1 MAEDSQNKAQE
12 QSPVDDNQQQNNA
25 EQSAENQQ
33 ATEETATQ
41 EDAVA
46 DEIASLKQQIAQL
59 NDKYLRLSAEYDNF
73 RKRTVKEK
81 AEIKTYATTDVITG
95 LLPVIDDFERAIAH
109 INDAADVDAL
119 RQGVELIFKKF
130 NEFLTKSGVT
140 PIPATGEVFDTDL
153 HEAITKM
160 PAPEPDMKGK
170 VLDCVEKGY
179 RLGDKVIRFAKVV
192 VCE

>member
-1 MAEDSQNKAQE
+1 MAEETQNNAQE
-12 QSPVDDNQQQNNA
+12 QSPIDDEQQQNNT
-25 EQSAENQQ
+25 EQTTENQQ
-33 ATEETATQ
+33 STKEQEAKTA
-41 EDAVA
+41 D
-46 DEIASLKQQIAQL
+46 DEIAALKQQIAQL

-73 RKRTVKEK
+73 RKRTIKEK

-109 INDAADVDAL
+109 INEAADVDAL